1 MNKLFAIDKYMI
13 AKLKA
18 FLLHFLLSGMVILC
32 FAGLIWFVWYPNPFL
47 KAEGGLEIV
56 GLLIGVDLILG
67 PTLTAMVYKK
77 GKKGLIFDLSLI
89 ILLQFGALAYGMNA
103 LYQERPQY
111 VAFEVDRFVLVPAAS
126 INTDELKDKTL
137 LTGVFDKPRVV
148 YIELEEDAK
157 KRADILLET
166 IYGGKGYAERPE
178 YYHEIS
184 HYVDTLG
191 KGDRQL
197 ELARIVEL
205 YPEFELAIKKL
216 AVRHNAKPEQFV
228 FYPLRGKQRNMI
240 LVLKREDLTVIGGLD
255 IDPWFVESGNTDINK
270 QQKPASQ
277 E

>member
-255 IDPWFVESGNTDINK
+255 IDPWFVESDNTDINK
-270 QQKPASQ
+270 RQQPASQ